1 MMGSRVRMES
11 SEGIALVTIDNPPL
25 NVLSSQV
32 VKEMGE
38 IFQQL
43 REDQDVR
50 VIILTS
56 AGEKAF
62 MAGAD
67 IKEFPEWLGNKEM
80 KKIVQMNHQLFHE
93 IESCPK
99 PVIASL
105 NGLTLGGGC
114 ELALTCDLRI
124 AEEHVRLGFPEV
136 KLGIFP
142 GGGGTQRLPRL
153 IGAARALEM
162 MFTGETITAEEA
174 LKIGL
179 VNKVTPSGKG
189 LDCAK
194 QLAMKLAAYSLKS
207 LSSIKRAVQYA
218 ANHSLEMG
226 ISFEL
231 ELFCQIFQT
240 EDAKEG
246 IQAFIEKRSPLFQ
259 HK

>member
-1 MMGSRVRMES
+1 MES
-11 SEGIALVTIDNPPL
+11 HEGVAIVTIDNPPL
-25 NVLSSQV
+25 NVLSAQV
-32 VKEMGE
+32 VRELGE
-38 IFQQL
+38 IFSQL

-80 KKIVQMNHQLFHE
+80 KEIVQLNHELFQQ

-105 NGLTLGGGC
+105 NGMALGGGC
-114 ELALTCDLRI
+114 ELALACDLRI
-124 AEEHVRLGFPEV
+124 AEEHVRIGLPEV

-153 IGAARALEM
+153 IGAARALEL
-162 MFTGETITAEEA
+162 MFTGDPITAEEA

-179 VNKVTPSGKG
+179 VNKVTPSGQG
-189 LDCAK
+189 LDCAQ
-194 QLAMKLAAYSLKS
+194 QLAKKLAGYSLKA
-207 LSSIKRAVQYA
+207 LSSIKRAVQYGG
-218 ANHSLEMG
+218 NHSLEMG
-226 ISFEL
+226 ISHEL
-231 ELFCQIFQT
+231 ELFYQIFQT

-246 IQAFIEKRSPLFQ
+246 IQAFIEKRSPVFQ
-259 HK
+259 NK

>member
-105 NGLTLGGGC
+105 NGLTLGGG
-114 ELALTCDLRI
+114 
-124 AEEHVRLGFPEV
+124 
-136 KLGIFP
+136 
-142 GGGGTQRLPRL
+142 
-153 IGAARALEM
+153 
-162 MFTGETITAEEA
+162 
-174 LKIGL
+174 
-179 VNKVTPSGKG
+179 VN
-189 LDCAK
+189 L
-194 QLAMKLAAYSLKS
+194 
-207 LSSIKRAVQYA
+207 
-218 ANHSLEMG
+218 H
-226 ISFEL
+226 
-231 ELFCQIFQT
+231 
-240 EDAKEG
+240 
-246 IQAFIEKRSPLFQ
+246 
-259 HK
+259 